1 MLENAKGL
9 LKRYYGYDSFRK
21 GQEKVIESILS
32 GKDTF
37 GIMPTGAGK
46 SICYQIP
53 ALLLS
58 GITIVVSPLIS
69 LMKDQVDSLNSIGIK
84 AAFINSTLDQNEVQE
99 RILMAVSGYTK
110 LLYVA
115 PERLESD
122 SFCQLLRTMPVSMVA
137 VDESHCVS
145 QWGHDFRTSYRA
157 IAPLIRSLSP
167 RPIVAAFTATATE
180 EVKGDVIRLLEL
192 KNPNIFAT
200 GFDRQNLFFSV
211 IRGEN
216 KKDYLLKYIE
226 DNKKDVGIVY
236 AATRKEVDSI
246 HELLSNKGYAVSKY
260 HAGLSDAVRTK
271 AQEDFLYDNVNI
283 IVATNAFGMGIDKS
297 NVRYVIHYNITKNM
311 EAYYQEAGRA
321 GRDGE
326 PSECVLLF
334 GPQDTILQKFLI
346 EQSIFSE
353 ERRINEYRRLQD
365 MVDYCHTTKCLR
377 KYILDYF
384 GDEYTEEGCDNC
396 SNCKDET
403 ELTDITIEAQKIF
416 SCIARMQQRFGTVMV
431 AQVLKA
437 SKDKKVLELGFDKLS
452 TYGIMKEYTLKE
464 VKDLINVLIADNY
477 LFLTE
482 SQFPVVRLK
491 EKAVEVL
498 KGREKVFQRIQKRK
512 VKAEKDNSLFVLLKE
527 VRKSISEREMIPP
540 YIIFADSTLREMS
553 EYYPIDEEAMLNIK
567 GVGEAKL
574 KKYGEDFLKTI
585 VEYTADHGIKG
596 MSGKIHIDNLE
607 NKSKNE
613 IDISKNS
620 LKKSDVPSHIITLNM
635 YKEGKSLKQISEERD
650 MKFTTVEDHIMRCA
664 LEGLEVDLNSLIPEG
679 HEKLIVEAIEKVG
692 AKRLK
697 IIKEALPEEV
707 SYTSIKAV
715 ICKVKGNN

>member
-1 MLENAKGL
+1 MLENAKSL
-9 LKRYYGYDSFRK
+9 LKQYYGYDSFRK

-32 GKDTF
+32 GRDTF

-53 ALLLS
+53 ALLLP
-58 GITIVVSPLIS
+58 GITIVISPLIS

-99 RILMAVSGYTK
+99 RILMAVSGYIK

-115 PERLESD
+115 PERLESE
-122 SFCQLLRTMPVSMVA
+122 SFCELLRTMPISMMA
-137 VDESHCVS
+137 IDESHCVS

-157 IAPLIRSLSP
+157 IAPLIRTLSP

-180 EVKGDVIRLLEL
+180 EVKNDVARLLEL
-192 KNPNIFAT
+192 KYPNVFAT
-200 GFDRQNLFFSV
+200 GFDRENLFFSV

-246 HELLSNKGYAVSKY
+246 YELLSNKGYAVTKY

-297 NVRYVIHYNITKNM
+297 NVRYVIHYNIPKNM

-334 GPQDTILQKFLI
+334 GPQDIILQKFLI

-353 ERRINEYRRLQD
+353 ERKVNEYRRLQD

-377 KYILDYF
+377 KYILEYF
-384 GDEYTEEGCDNC
+384 GDEHIKESCNNC

-416 SCIARMQQRFGTVMV
+416 SCIARMKQRFGTVMV

-437 SKDKKVLELGFDKLS
+437 SKDKKILGLGFDKLS

-477 LFLTE
+477 LFLTDG
-482 SQFPVVRLK
+482 QFPVVRLR
-491 EKAVEVL
+491 ERAVAVL
-498 KGREKVFQRIQKRK
+498 KGQEKVFQRIQKRK
-512 VKAEKDNSLFVLLKE
+512 TKKEEDNSLFVLLKT
-527 VRKSISEREMIPP
+527 VRKNISEREMVPP

-553 EYYPIDEEAMLNIK
+553 EYYPIDEEAMLEIK
-567 GVGEAKL
+567 GVGETKL
-574 KKYGEDFLKTI
+574 KKYGEEFLKVI
-585 VEYTADHGIKG
+585 INYTAEHGIEG
-596 MSGKIHIDNLE
+596 RSGGVE
-607 NKSKNE
+607 NKA
-613 IDISKNS
+613 ID
-620 LKKSDVPSHIITLNM
+620 KKSSKDDVPSHVITLNM
-635 YKEGKSLKQISEERD
+635 YNQGKSLKEISEERG
-650 MKFTTVEDHIMRCA
+650 MKFTTIEDHIMRCS
-664 LEGLEVDLNSLIPEG
+664 LEGMTVDLEPLIPEG
-679 HEKLIVEAIEKVG
+679 HEKLIVDAIEKVG
-692 AKRLK
+692 AGRLK
-697 IIKEALPEEV
+697 PIKEALPEEV

-715 ICKVKGNN
+715 LCKLKGAS

>member
-32 GKDTF
+32 DKDTF

-53 ALLLS
+53 ALLLP

-69 LMKDQVDSLNSIGIK
+69 LMKDQVDSLNSVGIK

-115 PERLESD
+115 PERLESEN
-122 SFCQLLRTMPVSMVA
+122 FCQLLRTMPVSMVA

-145 QWGHDFRTSYRA
+145 QWGHDFRTSYRT
-157 IAPLIRSLSP
+157 IAPLVRSLSP

-180 EVKGDVIRLLEL
+180 EVKKDVVRLLEL
-192 KNPNIFAT
+192 KSPNVFAT

-216 KKDYLLKYIE
+216 KKDYLLNYIE

-246 HELLSNKGYAVSKY
+246 HDLLSTKGYSVSKY
-260 HAGLSDAVRTK
+260 HAGLSDAARTK

-297 NVRYVIHYNITKNM
+297 NVRYVIHYNIPKNM

-326 PSECVLLF
+326 SSECVLLF
-334 GPQDTILQKFLI
+334 GPQDIMLQKFLI
-346 EQSIFSE
+346 EQSIFAE
-353 ERRINEYRRLQD
+353 DRRVNEYRRLQE

-377 KYILDYF
+377 KYILEYF
-384 GDEYTEEGCDNC
+384 GDGNSAESCDNC

-403 ELTDITIEAQKIF
+403 EFTDITTEAQMIF
-416 SCIARMQQRFGTVMV
+416 SCIARVKQRFGTGLV
-431 AQVLKA
+431 AQVLKG
-437 SKDKKVLELGFDKLS
+437 SKDKKVIELGFDKLS
-452 TYGIMKEYTLKE
+452 TYGIMKGYTLKE
-464 VKDLINVLIADNY
+464 VKDLINVLIADDY
-477 LFLTE
+477 LFLSE
-482 SQFPVVRLK
+482 GQFPIVRLK
-491 EKAVEVL
+491 ERSVSVL
-498 KGREKVFQRIQKRK
+498 KGEEKVSQRIQKRK
-512 VKAEKDNSLFVLLKE
+512 VKVVEDNSLFAILKA
-527 VRKSISEREMIPP
+527 VRKSISEREMVPP

-553 EYYPIDEEAMLNIK
+553 EYYPVDEDAMLSIK
-567 GVGEAKL
+567 GVGESKL
-574 KKYGEDFLKTI
+574 KKYGEEFLRSIIDYT
-585 VEYTADHGIKG
+585 VEHGIKG
-596 MSGKIHIDNLE
+596 MKGKSDNKE
-607 NKSKNE
+607 NKSQKE
-613 IDISKNS
+613 VVIDRSSNTKV
-620 LKKSDVPSHIITLNM
+620 DVPSHVITLNM
-635 YKEGKSLKQISEERD
+635 YNEGKSLKEISEERD
-650 MKFTTVEDHIMRCA
+650 MKFTTIEDHIVRCA
-664 LEGLEVDLNSLIPEG
+664 LEGMNVDLDSLIPEG
-679 HEKLIVEAIEKVG
+679 QEKLILEAIEKVG
-692 AKRLK
+692 AEKLK
-697 IIKEALPEEV
+697 PIKEILPEDV

-715 ICKVKGNN
+715 LCKIKGSS

>member
-32 GKDTF
+32 GNDTF

-53 ALLLS
+53 ALLLP

-69 LMKDQVDSLNSIGIK
+69 LMKDQVDSLNSVGIK

-115 PERLESD
+115 PERLESEN
-122 SFCQLLRTMPVSMVA
+122 FCQLLRTMPVSMVA
-137 VDESHCVS
+137 IDESHCVS
-145 QWGHDFRTSYRA
+145 QWGHDFRTSYRT
-157 IAPLIRSLSP
+157 IAPLVRSLSP
-167 RPIVAAFTATATE
+167 RPIVSAFTATATE
-180 EVKGDVIRLLEL
+180 NVKKDVVRLLEL
-192 KNPNIFAT
+192 KSPKVFAT

-226 DNKKDVGIVY
+226 DNRKDVGIVY

-260 HAGLSDAVRTK
+260 HAGLSDTVRTK

-297 NVRYVIHYNITKNM
+297 NVRYVIHYNIPKNM

-326 PSECVLLF
+326 PSECILLF
-334 GPQDTILQKFLI
+334 GAQDIMLQKFLI

-353 ERRINEYRRLQD
+353 DRRANEYRRLQE

-377 KYILDYF
+377 KYILEYF
-384 GDEYTEEGCDNC
+384 GDENSPEICDNC

-403 ELTDITIEAQKIF
+403 EFTDITTEAQMIF
-416 SCIARMQQRFGTVMV
+416 SCIARVKQRFGTGLV
-431 AQVLKA
+431 AQVLKG
-437 SKDKKVLELGFDKLS
+437 SKDKKVIELGFDKLS
-452 TYGIMKEYTLKE
+452 TYGIMKGYTLKE
-464 VKDLINVLIADNY
+464 VKDLINVLIADDY
-477 LFLTE
+477 LVLSE
-482 SQFPVVRLK
+482 GQFPVVRLK
-491 EKAVEVL
+491 ERAVSVL
-498 KGREKVFQRIQKRK
+498 KGEEKVSQRIQKRK
-512 VKAEKDNSLFVLLKE
+512 VKVTEDNSLFVLLKA
-527 VRKSISEREMIPP
+527 VRKSISEREMVPP

-553 EYYPIDEEAMLNIK
+553 EYYPVDENAMLNIK
-567 GVGEAKL
+567 GVGESKL
-574 KKYGEDFLKTI
+574 KKYGEEFLKVIIDYT
-585 VEYTADHGIKG
+585 VEHGIEGMKG
-596 MSGKIHIDNLE
+596 KTDNNKE
-607 NKSKNE
+607 NKLQKEVAIDKSSSKG
-613 IDISKNS
+613 DI
-620 LKKSDVPSHIITLNM
+620 PSHVITLNM
-635 YKEGKSLKQISEERD
+635 YNEGKSLKEISEERS
-650 MKFTTVEDHIMRCA
+650 MKFTTIEDHIMRCA
-664 LEGLEVDLNSLIPEG
+664 LEGMEVDLDSLIPEG
-679 HEKLIVEAIEKVG
+679 QENLILEAIEKVG
-692 AKRLK
+692 AEKLK
-697 IIKEALPEEV
+697 PIKEELPEEV

-715 ICKVKGNN
+715 LCKVNVST